1 MIGNI
6 TTGKDFRG
14 IVDYLLDPTK
24 TPVLIDTNLAG
35 FDRHEMIA
43 ELKLCAE
50 QNYRCQKPVKHI
62 SVAFAPE
69 DGEQDYW
76 TVKDIADTIREEL
89 GYDDNQFM
97 VVRHDRIDPGHD
109 RTHNH
114 DHFHILINVIDF
126 EGRRVKDSFERKKLE
141 KILREREV
149 NHNLTH
155 VHSSDR
161 PGYKATSTGQVQR
174 MMREIEEYQK
184 QEREEKPKV
193 PYTIK
198 IQSGIDLASHDRP
211 SLSIFIARLQRLQ
224 IDPKFRIEDNVVKGI
239 SYKLQDFKVRGCKLH
254 NASLPRLLS
263 HRVSFDPERD
273 TDAILMAN
281 RNEIVEL
288 EPKLDVSWNMTNIR
302 NYIPLKMKQMLDQIF
317 GEWESNIAKEA
328 QSETRKTIHTKPEPN
343 SEQTKEKERVWE
355 IG

>member
-35 FDRHEMIA
+35 CDRHEMIA

-76 TVKDIADTIREEL
+76 TVKDIADTIREKL
-89 GYDDNQFM
+89 GYGDNQFL
-97 VVRHDRIDPGHD
+97 VIRHDRIDPGHD

-114 DHFHILINVIDF
+114 DHFHILINMIDF
-126 EGRRVKDSFERKKLE
+126 EGRRVRDSFERKKLE
-141 KILREREV
+141 KILREREI
-149 NHNLTH
+149 NHNLTL
-155 VHSSDR
+155 VPSSDQR
-161 PGYKATSTGQVQR
+161 EYKAASTGQIQR

-184 QEREEKPKV
+184 QERPKV

-211 SLSIFIARLQRLQ
+211 SLSVFIARLQRLQ

-254 NASLPRLLS
+254 NASLPMLLK
-263 HRVSFDPERD
+263 HRVIFDPEHD
-273 TDAILMAN
+273 LEAISMAN
-281 RNEIVEL
+281 RDEIVEL
-288 EPKLDVSWNMTNIR
+288 DPKLDVSWNMTNIR
-302 NYIPLKMKQMLDQIF
+302 NYTPRKMKQMLDQIF
-317 GEWESNIAKEA
+317 GERESHIAKEV
-328 QSETRKTIHTKPEPN
+328 QSETRKTIHPKLEPN
-343 SEQTKEKERVWE
+343 SEQTREKDRVWE

>member
-14 IVDYLLDPTK
+14 VVDYLFDPTK

-35 FDRHEMIA
+35 CDRHEMIA

-76 TVKDIADTIREEL
+76 TIKDIADTIREEL
-89 GYDDNQFM
+89 GYGDNQFM

-114 DHFHILINVIDF
+114 DHFHILINMIDF
-126 EGRRVKDSFERKKLE
+126 EGLRVRDSFERKKLE
-141 KILREREV
+141 KILREREI
-149 NHNLTH
+149 NHNLTL
-155 VHSSDR
+155 VPSSDQR
-161 PGYKATSTGQVQR
+161 GYKAASTGQVQR

-184 QEREEKPKV
+184 HEREERPKV
-193 PYTIK
+193 PYTLK

-211 SLSIFIARLQRLQ
+211 SLSVFIARLQRLQ
-224 IDPKFRIEDNVVKGI
+224 IDPKFRVEDNVVKGI
-239 SYKLQDFKVRGCKLH
+239 SYKLQDFKVRGSKLH
-254 NASLPRLLS
+254 NASLPKLLS
-263 HRVSFDPERD
+263 HRVIFDPKRD
-273 TDAILMAN
+273 LDAISMAN
-281 RNEIVEL
+281 RDEIVDL
-288 EPKLDVSWNMTNIR
+288 DPKLDVSWNMTNIR
-302 NYIPLKMKQMLDQIF
+302 NYTPLKMKQMLDQIF
-317 GEWESNIAKEA
+317 GERESHIAKEA
-328 QSETRKTIHTKPEPN
+328 QSQTRETIHTKLEPN
-343 SEQTKEKERVWE
+343 SEQTREKDRVWE

>member
-6 TTGKDFRG
+6 TTGNDFRG
-14 IVDYLLDPTK
+14 IVNYLLDPTK
-24 TPVLIDTNLAG
+24 TPILIDTNLAG

-50 QNYRCQKPVKHI
+50 QNYKCQKPVKHI

-76 TVKDIADTIREEL
+76 TVKDVADTIREEL
-89 GYDDNQFM
+89 GYGDNQFM

-109 RTHNH
+109 RVHEH

-141 KILREREV
+141 KILREREI
-149 NHNLTH
+149 NHNLTL
-155 VHSSDR
+155 VPSSDQR
-161 PGYKATSTGQVQR
+161 GYKAVSTGQVQR

-184 QEREEKPKV
+184 QERAERPKV

-198 IQSGIDLASHDRP
+198 IQSGIDLASHDHP

-254 NASLPRLLS
+254 NASLPKLLS

-273 TDAILMAN
+273 AEAILMAN
-281 RNEIVEL
+281 RDEIVEL
-288 EPKLDVSWNMTNIR
+288 DPKLDVSWNMTNIR
-302 NYIPLKMKQMLDQIF
+302 NYIPKKMKQMLDQIF
-317 GEWESNIAKEA
+317 GEQKSHIAK
-328 QSETRKTIHTKPEPN
+328 KTIHTKLEPN
-343 SEQTKEKERVWE
+343 LEQTEEKDRGWE

>member
-14 IVDYLLDPTK
+14 LVDYLLDPTK

-35 FDRHEMIA
+35 FDRREMIA

-76 TVKDIADTIREEL
+76 TVKEVADKIREEL
-89 GYDDNQFM
+89 GYGDNQFM

-114 DHFHILINVIDF
+114 DHFHILINMIDF
-126 EGRRVKDSFERKKLE
+126 EGRRVRDSFERKKLE
-141 KILREREV
+141 KILREREI
-149 NHNLTH
+149 NHNLTL
-155 VHSSDR
+155 VPSSGQQ
-161 PGYKATSTGQVQR
+161 GYKAVSTGQVQR

-184 QEREEKPKV
+184 QEREERPKV

-198 IQSGIDLASHDRP
+198 IQSGIDLASHDNP

-239 SYKLQDFKVRGCKLH
+239 SYKLQNFQVRGCKLH
-254 NASLPRLLS
+254 NASLPKLLS
-263 HRVSFDPERD
+263 YRVSFDSERD
-273 TDAILMAN
+273 SDAISMAN
-281 RNEIVEL
+281 RDEIVEL
-288 EPKLDVSWNMTNIR
+288 EPKLEVSWNMTNIR
-302 NYIPLKMKQMLDQIF
+302 NYIPKKMKQMLDQTF
-317 GEWESNIAKEA
+317 GERELHIAKEA
-328 QSETRKTIHTKPEPN
+328 QSQTKTTIHTKPEPN
-343 SEQTKEKERVWE
+343 SEQTNSKDRAWE